1 MEQIWDYVIVGS
13 GFGGSVSAMRLAE
26 KGYSV
31 LVLEKGKR
39 LDDGDFARSN
49 LAFWKY
55 LWAPK
60 LGCHAVLEISVLK
73 GVMVLHGTG
82 VGGGS
87 LGYANVLEVPNEA
100 TFATPAWNEPLPW
113 GQVLAPHYA
122 TARHMLGVARN
133 PRLWKADETLRDIAE
148 SLGRGDSFRATEVGS
163 WFGEAGVR
171 VSDPYF
177 GGEGPD
183 REGCT
188 HCGGCMVGCRHNA
201 KNTLPKN
208 YLWFAERLGAKIR
221 HGAKVVDVR
230 PLDVAASGGKEK
242 AGAGWQSRGDGRPSG
257 DGQAGGGGP
266 AAYEVLWRPS
276 MRPSL
281 APRRVLARRVIFA
294 AGVLGTMGLLLKL
307 RDVKRTLPNLSPRLG
322 EKVRTNSESL
332 LGSIARSGETDWSQ
346 GVAISSIFNADEVT
360 RVEPVRYPARSD
372 LMRFIGAPLISDAT
386 SVPARLL
393 RTFAWVFTNPLDF
406 LRAMVLP
413 GWARRAT
420 ILLIMQN
427 IDNGLRLKTG
437 RSWMTGWR
445 RGLVAEQ
452 YGEVGGTAGLAG
464 AAGRAGEAGRA
475 GAAERV
481 DATASAEG
489 RGTVGL
495 AARVET
501 GHMVTREFS
510 RRIGG
515 VNLGSVAENAFNLPT
530 TAHILGG
537 APIGA
542 DASTGAVDEGFNL
555 HNYPGLMVID
565 GSIMPANPGV
575 NPSLSIAALA
585 EYAMAAVPPKGV
597 A

>member
-1 MEQIWDYVIVGS
+1 MEETWDYVIVGS

-31 LVLEKGKR
+31 LVLEKGRR
-39 LDDGDFARSN
+39 LDDSDFAKSN

-60 LGCHAVLEISVLK
+60 LGCHGVLEISLLK
-73 GVMVLHGTG
+73 GMMVLHGTG

-87 LGYANVLEVPNEA
+87 LGYANVLEVPNDA
-100 TFATPAWNEPLPW
+100 TFATPAWNAPLPW
-113 GQVLAPHYA
+113 GKALAEHYA
-122 TARHMLGVARN
+122 TAKRMLGVARN
-133 PRLWKADETLRDIAE
+133 PKLWKADETLRDIAE
-148 SLGRGDSFRATEVGS
+148 SLGRLDSFRATEVGA
-163 WFGEAGVR
+163 WFGDSGVR
-171 VSDPYF
+171 VPDPYF
-177 GGEGPD
+177 GGEGPE
-183 REGCT
+183 REGCQ

-208 YLWFAERLGAKIR
+208 YLWFAERLGAKLV

-230 PLDVAASGGKEK
+230 PLDGAAKGGQVPGVR
-242 AGAGWQSRGDGRPSG
+242 AGGDGR
-257 DGQAGGGGP
+257 AR
-266 AAYEVLWRPS
+266 YEVIWRPS
-276 MRPSL
+276 MRPSFG
-281 APRRVLARRVIFA
+281 ARRLRARNVIFS

-307 RDVKRTLPNLSPRLG
+307 RDVKRSLPDLSPMLG

-332 LGSIARSGETDWSQ
+332 LGSVARSGATDWSE

-360 RVEPVRYPARSD
+360 RVEPVRYPAGSD

-393 RTFAWVFTNPLDF
+393 RTLSWVFTNPGDF
-406 LRAMVLP
+406 ARAVILP
-413 GWARRAT
+413 GWAKRAT

-427 IDNGLRLKTG
+427 VDNGLRLKTG
-437 RSWMTGWR
+437 RSWMTR
-445 RGLVAEQ
+445 FKRGLVAEQ
-452 YGEVGGTAGLAG
+452 YGEG
-464 AAGRAGEAGRA
+464 
-475 GAAERV
+475 
-481 DATASAEG
+481 S
-489 RGTVGL
+489 L

-501 GHMVTREFS
+501 GHKVTREFS
-510 RRIGG
+510 RRIDG

-542 DASTGAVDEGFNL
+542 SAAEGAVDALFNL
-555 HNYPGLMVID
+555 HNYPGLKVVD
-565 GSIMPANPGV
+565 GSIVPANPGV

-585 EYAMAAVPPKGV
+585 EYAMAGVPAKKDL
-597 A
+597 